1 MRISVSGWTKNRF
14 LIVAGALAWVTAAG
28 AQSVPP
34 DEIHSQVS
42 PWVPPPQITLRTG
55 VRLVEIPIVVRDS
68 EHRIVAGLTRDD
80 FKIFDE
86 GKRQQIASFSIESF
100 AARAADTAKP
110 SASGNSGQPE
120 SQTEFRYIALCFD
133 DLHLAPAAFKPATDA
148 ALEFVKT
155 SLSPDDRVAVITTSH
170 TQDSTFTGELPVL
183 TGEIEKLKALPSKA
197 APEVSHCPVIRPYE
211 AYVIANQL
219 DPGNQLLKDKLA
231 ECEAC
236 YHDPCHEGQIQGMAE
251 EIWVRTR
258 NDTTSTLAA
267 VDSLVDGMA
276 RLPGRQRIILLT
288 SSGFLAGE
296 QEIKLDRLMDKARH
310 AGVVIN
316 TLDARG
322 LVFEGSGSMA
332 YDGGAILASG
342 TGGEYFHNNDLALGF
357 RELATAPDAVYMA
370 AINAPAAADGKFHK
384 LKVQVAKSNQ
394 YSIQYRLGYTAV
406 KEETPAAASAAMKV
420 DDEVLASDTPAGF
433 PISFNWQQ
441 WPGAP
446 GMTMIVHLDISRMH
460 FRAWNG
466 RQTQKLT
473 IVEALLDDHG
483 NVVAGK
489 KSVLQIAFREA
500 TFKRFA
506 ASGFTTAM
514 TVHAP
519 PGHYLARGAAQEAMD
534 GKLSA
539 ASASVDI
546 K

>member
-1 MRISVSGWTKNRF
+1 MRNPGSRWTKNPF
-14 LIVAGALAWVTAAG
+14 LTVAAALGWLTAAG
-28 AQSVPP
+28 AQPIPP
-34 DEIHSQVS
+34 DEIHSQTS
-42 PWVPPPQITLRTG
+42 PWVAPSQLTLRAG
-55 VRLVEIPIVVRDS
+55 VRLVEIPIVVRDG

-86 GKRQQIASFSIESF
+86 GKRQEIVSFSIENF
-100 AARAADTAKP
+100 GPQAAETVKP
-110 SASGNSGQPE
+110 SGSGNAGQTK

-148 ALEFVKT
+148 ALQFVKT
-155 SLSPDDRVAVITTSH
+155 SLSPDDRVAVITTSR

-183 TGEIEKLKALPSKA
+183 TGEIEKLKVLPAKVA
-197 APEVSHCPVIRPYE
+197 ADVSHCPAIRPYE
-211 AYVIANQL
+211 AFEIANQL
-219 DPGNQLLKDKLA
+219 DPGNQVLQEKLA

-236 YHDPCHEGQIQGMAE
+236 YHDPCHEGQIRGMAE

-258 NDTTSTLAA
+258 NDTTSTLDAI
-267 VDSLVDGMA
+267 DSLVDGMA
-276 RLPGRQRIILLT
+276 QLPARQRIILLT
-288 SSGFLAGE
+288 SSGFLSGQ

-322 LVFEGSGSMA
+322 LVFAGSGSMA

-342 TGGEYFHNNDLALGF
+342 TGGDYFHDNDLARGF
-357 RELATAPDAVYMA
+357 RELAMAPDIVYMA
-370 AINAPAAADGKFHK
+370 AITSPAAADGEFHK
-384 LKVQVAKSNQ
+384 LKVQAAKSNK

-406 KEETPAAASAAMKV
+406 KEEAPAAASAAMKV
-420 DDEVLASDTPAGF
+420 DDEVLASDTPAGV
-433 PISFNWQQ
+433 PISFDWQQ
-441 WPGAP
+441 WPGPP
-446 GMTMIVHLDISRMH
+446 GMTMIVHLDIRRIH
-460 FRAWNG
+460 FRSWND
-466 RQTQKLT
+466 RRVQKLT

-500 TFKRFA
+500 TFNRFA

-519 PGHYLARGAAQEAMD
+519 PGHYLARGAAQEAME

-539 ASASVDI
+539 GSASVDI